1 MNFIEAVQSGFKNAF
16 HFKGRAPRSEY
27 NFWLLFLLIIFSFS
41 IEIDPPTPTVVH
53 SFNNGSEQQTMGPD
67 HVKDPLFEPFNSR
80 LFSFVYFVV
89 LLPTMS
95 LTIRRFH
102 DIGKSGW
109 YILLPITII
118 GIIPYHYWTCLI
130 KGNRNTNLYG
140 DNPLHLNSEL
150 LNKTSSINNN
160 DEYDNNGEEE

>member
-1 MNFIEAVQSGFKNAF
+1 
-16 HFKGRAPRSEY
+16 
-27 NFWLLFLLIIFSFS
+27 
-41 IEIDPPTPTVVH
+41 
-53 SFNNGSEQQTMGPD
+53 MGPD
-67 HVKDPLFEPFNSR
+67 HAKDPLFEPFNSR

-150 LNKTSSINNN
+150 LNKTSGINNN
-160 DEYDNNGEEE
+160 DKYDNNGEEE